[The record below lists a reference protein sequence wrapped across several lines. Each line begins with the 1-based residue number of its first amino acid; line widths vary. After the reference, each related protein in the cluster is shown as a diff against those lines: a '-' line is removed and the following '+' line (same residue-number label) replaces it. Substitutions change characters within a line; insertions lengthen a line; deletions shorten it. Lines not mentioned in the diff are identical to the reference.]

1 MGPPTYWLL
10 LHEYRYLGWMQYIV
24 YKTFDPK
31 TSIENAFRE
40 LRPNFLIFDADMRQ
54 YILPDQKRPPRSGF
68 QRYLWERR
76 LPAQELDAFLLERG
90 KLVDSFDTPAY
101 GEIQIFSLDWDKSR

>member
-10 LHEYRYLGWMQYIV
+10 LHEYRYFGWMQYIV
-24 YKTFDPK
+24 YKTFDSK

-40 LRPNFLIFDADMRQ
+40 LRPNFLILDADMRQ
-54 YILPDQKRPPRSGF
+54 YILPDQQSPPRSGF
-68 QRYLWERR
+68 QLYLWERR
-76 LPAQELDAFLLERG
+76 LPAQELDSFLLERG